1 MVDRA
6 SDGLVGGM
14 LKLPI
19 NRSILGVEGTA
30 TSIDATRR
38 SRGEG
43 ASCVSRTNLVI
54 GCFQGHLQMDA
65 MIHVISQ
72 FQRHVPHQF
81 MSNAQAGLEAV
92 GVLVVRIDAVS
103 YGRSRRSG
111 VDPNCS
117 EVSRSQAPER

>member
-6 SDGLVGGM
+6 PDRLIRGM

-19 NRSILGVEGTA
+19 NRSILGVEGT
-30 TSIDATRR
+30 TGDIGATRR
-38 SRGEG
+38 SGRSG
-43 ASCVSRTNLVI
+43 ASCIPRTNLVI